1 MCVNV
6 VVIICMYYVGER
18 KPTGKKI
25 TTNKTP
31 QKAWC
36 TECSLHSWLLWMT
49 SSVFFLNILIE
60 LMLTCLNIY
69 IKKNVFYAIP
79 NLLCALYIHASG
91 RSHQRHDL

>member
-31 QKAWC
+31 QKA
-36 TECSLHSWLLWMT
+36 
-49 SSVFFLNILIE
+49 
-60 LMLTCLNIY
+60 
-69 IKKNVFYAIP
+69 
-79 NLLCALYIHASG
+79 
-91 RSHQRHDL
+91 